1 MLLCRDDAHT
11 ISIRILWGN
20 CITSA
25 ECKTIQIAVF
35 TVMDG
40 WEGIILTLKK
50 FCFRKE
56 ISKGFGKENQWDW
69 RKCTWEVRRNV
80 GSVVLVILMAG
91 KENGS
96 PLPISLQKKLV
107 FKKVFNKDI
116 EMSNSR
122 EKLSLTPCNPRIVHV
137 PCYCQICIS
146 FTSL

>member
-1 MLLCRDDAHT
+1 MA
-11 ISIRILWGN
+11 
-20 CITSA
+20 
-25 ECKTIQIAVF
+25 
-35 TVMDG
+35 
-40 WEGIILTLKK
+40 LK
-50 FCFRKE
+50 E
-56 ISKGFGKENQWDW
+56 
-69 RKCTWEVRRNV
+69 
-80 GSVVLVILMAG
+80 VLVYKSVFQRVWKRKPVGLEEMYLGGTVESWKSCFGHTEMAG

-116 EMSNSR
+116 EMSYSR